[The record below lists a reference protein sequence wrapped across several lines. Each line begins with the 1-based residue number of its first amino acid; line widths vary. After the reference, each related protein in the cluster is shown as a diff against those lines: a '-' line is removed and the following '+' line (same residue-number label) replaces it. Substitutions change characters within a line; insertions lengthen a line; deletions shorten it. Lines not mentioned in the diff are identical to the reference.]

1 MTLFGLGASYIT
13 KKVVVNAYDISQNT
27 AQIGEMVEPKLR
39 EQEVKAA
46 GNPTGV
52 CGSPVNIYEDT
63 ENCSGGGT
71 VDVDFSQNNG
81 GRRSGTLVYSKDL
94 SLKVSKI
101 TMPLGVLSGTD
112 IPSTNI
118 ILTEDQYIIPA
129 ASSLFVDRHE
139 DVSRPPGTEKVSVVE
154 YDTWAT
160 KGEIS
165 FSELGEPSQEANVVV
180 DEYVETN
187 TEECATCSTNSDKSE
202 KIGQLVRDRSLPPGH
217 SDDITAKVPVLMCKN
232 EDTIS
237 VDPDGIACVDEEFS
251 ILKQVTAVFSG
262 SDWQQCNEIEYDSQG
277 NIISDGRCI
286 DIEDVQLDLSGIFQ
300 NTNSAYE
307 KIVGKH
313 MYPGNQYDC
322 ELSVSFPAWVE
333 IDGKG
338 IYKVS
343 AKMNVPYECWRKSQ
357 EFDDTESETPPDIG
371 IKSFIKYIETL
382 DRDIVKF

>member
-1 MTLFGLGASYIT
+1 
-13 KKVVVNAYDISQNT
+13 
-27 AQIGEMVEPKLR
+27 
-39 EQEVKAA
+39 
-46 GNPTGV
+46 
-52 CGSPVNIYEDT
+52 
-63 ENCSGGGT
+63 
-71 VDVDFSQNNG
+71 VD
-81 GRRSGTLVYSKDL
+81 K
-94 SLKVSKI
+94 
-101 TMPLGVLSGTD
+101 
-112 IPSTNI
+112 
-118 ILTEDQYIIPA
+118 
-129 ASSLFVDRHE
+129 HE

-160 KGEIS
+160 EGKIS
-165 FSELGEPSQEANVVV
+165 FSELDEPSQESDIVV

-202 KIGQLVRDRSLPPGH
+202 KIGELVRDRNLPPGH
-217 SDDITAKVPVLMCKN
+217 SADISAKVPVLMCKS
-232 EDTIS
+232 EDSID
-237 VDPDGIACVDEEFS
+237 VDPDGTACIDEEFS
-251 ILKQVTAVFSG
+251 ILKQVTAIFSG
-262 SDWQQCNEIEYDSQG
+262 SDWQKCNEIEYDDEG

-286 DIEDVQLDLSGIFQ
+286 DIEKVQLDLSGIFQ

-313 MYPGNQYDC
+313 MYPGNKYDC

-357 EFDDTESETPPDIG
+357 EFDDTDSETPPDIG

-382 DRDIVKF
+382 DRDTVKF